1 LLLYEQQIFNAV
13 RGKAVRERGKLDLW
27 MKTIELHSPER
38 IFKMGYSLTMVN
50 GKMVRSQS
58 EVNEGDVLETHLHDG
73 VIQSVV
79 K

>member
-1 LLLYEQQIFNAV
+1 
-13 RGKAVRERGKLDLW
+13 

-38 IFKMGYSLTMVN
+38 IFKMGYSFTMVN

-58 EVNEGDVLETHLHDG
+58 EVNEGDVLETYLHDG

>member
-1 LLLYEQQIFNAV
+1 M
-13 RGKAVRERGKLDLW
+13 AVRERGKLDLW

-38 IFKMGYSLTMVN
+38 IFQMGYSLTMAN
-50 GKMVRSQS
+50 GKLVRSQDD
-58 EVNEGDVLETHLHDG
+58 VNEGDLLETYLHDG